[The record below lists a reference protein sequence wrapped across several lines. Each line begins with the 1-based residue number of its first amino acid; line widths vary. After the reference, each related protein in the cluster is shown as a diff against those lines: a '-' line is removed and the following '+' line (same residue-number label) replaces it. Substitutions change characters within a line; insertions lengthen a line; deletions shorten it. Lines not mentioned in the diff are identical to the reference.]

1 MYMLISHIGNEAT
14 ITPNLQNEEEIFKA
28 MIRVSCFFDCHPDDI
43 THRVFKEADELS
55 YKTVIQFT

>member
-1 MYMLISHIGNEAT
+1 MYMLISNIGNEAT

-28 MIRVSCFFDCHPDDI
+28 MVRANATFECHPDDI
-43 THRVFKEADELS
+43 THRVFKEADEVS